1 MIMAISSY
9 FCIKLLTFLFI
20 LAKGHSKMRLPV
32 MKFCGQ
38 ILYSRT
44 FNDVEK
50 AVTKFVKNIEEK
62 KREMM
67 QIAIGFDI
75 EWKPT
80 FRRGWFCF
88 SFFFN
93 GLLSCLPSYIR
104 FLPLGNN
111 IGHVSDIN
119 IFSLI

>member
-80 FRRGWFCF
+80 FRRGWFGF

-93 GLLSCLPSYIR
+93 GLLSYLPSCIQS
-104 FLPLGNN
+104 
-111 IGHVSDIN
+111 ITVSAFREQYWPCI
-119 IFSLI
+119 